1 MAQMD
6 IARLQEVVDNAS
18 TNEQLLASVRKNVAK
33 VNSLMEEINEM
44 LQPGYTPTPKERKP
58 RASGARKPGRPRKSD
73 TDASA
78 E

>member
-18 TNEQLLASVRKNVAK
+18 TNEQLIASVRKNVAK

-44 LQPGYTPTPKERKP
+44 LQPGYAPAVKERKP
-58 RASGARKPGRPRKSD
+58 RASGARKPGRPRKA
-73 TDASA
+73 DAPA